1 LRFEIANDLSLSSL
15 TEIDARDV
23 ARDHETCSEQP
34 VGQQLAHHD
43 DASHLHCV
51 ELGTWKQEHGATVV
65 IRPVAVLLLQ
75 LLIELDAMTR
85 GLERVAG
92 LGELGRQ
99 VRDIETEEVSLH
111 QRLHT

>member
-1 LRFEIANDLSLSSL
+1 MRFEIANDLSLSSL

-34 VGQQLAHHD
+34 VSSSRTTTTPAII
-43 DASHLHCV
+43 HCV

-65 IRPVAVLLLQ
+65 IRPVAILLLQ